1 VLAIGAAGL
10 PVALAGVVAGPVSA
24 AVRPAGTAHAATY
37 SALGGLA
44 GVAAVSERS
53 AWAVGYA
60 GSGTRKVLM
69 LHWNGTR
76 WSRVTSPKVLT
87 GPGSLSAVTVVSAK
101 DAWAVGSTG
110 SGLHPHSLILHW
122 NGRAWNAAST
132 PAPVASSFLS
142 AVTATA
148 KGGWAV
154 GYHTT
159 GPSVPQTSPLIFRLT
174 GTRWSRADPKFGA
187 GTGVAMD
194 GVATTT
200 AGTTFATGL
209 YTGQITGVLAR
220 WSGSSWNWT
229 KKFPEQ
235 GTYHWLNGIAAGP
248 HGSAFAVGFNTGTG
262 GGGIIS
268 TRWTGHAWVR
278 APGPASS
285 PYTVA
290 FAPGGTA
297 WAAGT
302 YGTVSRTHAQVFRWT
317 GRAWS
322 RASSPGTKAQLNGL
336 GFAGPSYGWAVGQA
350 NYSRTYILH
359 WNGHTWS

>member
-1 VLAIGAAGL
+1 
-10 PVALAGVVAGPVSA
+10 
-24 AVRPAGTAHAATY
+24 
-37 SALGGLA
+37 
-44 GVAAVSERS
+44 
-53 AWAVGYA
+53 
-60 GSGTRKVLM
+60 M
-69 LHWNGTR
+69 LHWNGAR
-76 WSRVTSPKVLT
+76 WSRVTSPRVLT

-101 DAWAVGSTG
+101 NAWAVGSTG
-110 SGLHPHSLILHW
+110 SDLHPHSLILHW
-122 NGRAWNAAST
+122 NGRAWNAVSK
-132 PAPVASSFLS
+132 PAPVANGFLS
-142 AVTATA
+142 AVTASA

-174 GTRWSRADPKFGA
+174 GTHWSRVDPSFGA

-248 HGSAFAVGFNTGTG
+248 RGTAFAVGFNTGARG
-262 GGGIIS
+262 GGMIGI
-268 TRWTGHAWVR
+268 RWTGHAWVK
-278 APGPASS
+278 APGPASN

-290 FAPGGTA
+290 VAPGGTA
-297 WAAGT
+297 WAAGAVLA
-302 YGTVSRTHAQVFRWT
+302 GTRTHTLVLRWN
-317 GRAWS
+317 GHAWT
-322 RASSPGTKAQLNGL
+322 RVASPATAAQLYGL
-336 GFAGPSYGWAVGQA
+336 AFATARYGWAVGSTSSA
-350 NYSRTYILH
+350 SGKFRTYIAH
-359 WNGHTWS
+359 WTGHSWS

>member
-1 VLAIGAAGL
+1 
-10 PVALAGVVAGPVSA
+10 VALAGIVAGPVA
-24 AVRPAGTAHAATY
+24 AAAHPARAATY
-37 SALGGLA
+37 SGPGGLS

-53 AWAVGYA
+53 AWAVGW
-60 GSGTRKVLM
+60 SGTGVRRVLM
-69 LHWNGTR
+69 LHWNGSG
-76 WSRVTSPKVLT
+76 WSRVTSPSVLT
-87 GPGSLSAVTVVSAK
+87 GPGSLSAITVVSAK
-101 DAWAVGSTG
+101 DAWAVGSTA

-122 NGRAWNAAST
+122 NGRAWNAVSK
-132 PAPVASSFLS
+132 PAPIANSTLS
-142 AVTATA
+142 AVTASA

-154 GYHTT
+154 GYHST
-159 GPSVPQTSPLIFRLT
+159 GPSVPQTSPLIYRLT

-220 WSGSSWNWT
+220 WSGGSWNWT
-229 KKFPEQ
+229 KFPEQ
-235 GTYHWLNGIAAGP
+235 GTYHWLNDIAAGP
-248 HGSAFAVGFNTGTG
+248 RGTAFAVGFNTGSAG
-262 GGGIIS
+262 GGMIS
-268 TRWTGHAWVR
+268 IRWTGHAWVK

-302 YGTVSRTHAQVFRWT
+302 LLAGTHTHTLVLRWN

-322 RASSPGTKAQLNGL
+322 RVASPATAAQLNGL
-336 GFAGPSYGWAVGQA
+336 AFATARYGWAVGYTTPNSGQF
-350 NYSRTYILH
+350 RTFIAH
-359 WNGHTWS
+359 WNGHSWR